1 MEPHER
7 ARFNALI
14 QQVDLL
20 ERQVAFLMKHVGA
33 TFRDERPPPDEI
45 EQKII
50 AGDKIG
56 AIKLMQQRRNLD
68 LASAKRAVEELAARL
83 GL

>member
-7 ARFNALI
+7 ARFNALT

-33 TFRDERPPPDEI
+33 TFRDERPPHNAI

-50 AGDKIG
+50 AGDRIG
-56 AIKLMQQRRNLD
+56 AIKLMQQERGLD
-68 LASAKRAVEELAARL
+68 LAAAKRAVEELAARR

>member
-14 QQVDLL
+14 QEVALL
-20 ERQVAFLMKHVGA
+20 QRQVAFLMRHTGA
-33 TFRDERPPPDEI
+33 TFRDERPPPSEV

-50 AGDKIG
+50 AGDRIG
-56 AIKLMQQRRNLD
+56 AIKLMQQTQNLD
-68 LASAKRAVEELAARL
+68 LAAAKRAVEELAARL